1 MFFCTPLK
9 NLNACGDSGFITT
22 NNKNYYKKLKLLI
35 NHGLENRNMSSSF
48 AYVSRMDTLQA
59 TILNYRLKNLDEKIN
74 KRRKIASIYFKK
86 LKNLPILLP
95 VEAKEEYN
103 SYHLFVIQTKKGQSY
118 KNFLRKIK

>member
-1 MFFCTPLK
+1 
-9 NLNACGDSGFITT
+9 
-22 NNKNYYKKLKLLI
+22 
-35 NHGLENRNMSSSF
+35 MSSSF

-95 VEAKEEYN
+95 LEAKEEYN
-103 SYHLFVIQTKKGQSY
+103 SYHLLLSKQIKGQSY